1 MWSGHVVWDK
11 TGGTRYAHRPGAGR
25 LALSFETSRPLDAPD
40 RCVVDPAF
48 VRGVSSAS
56 PNSTV
61 RPQGGAGP
69 WAVHGDVAIC
79 VAPPAGAAT
88 KGWSWCTSCD
98 LRRFTHVAMSTHLP
112 KTRVG

>member
-48 VRGVSSAS
+48 VRGVQLRVAELDRETSGRR
-56 PNSTV
+56 
-61 RPQGGAGP
+61 RPMGGPRGRCHLCGAPGRSRNQGL
-69 WAVHGDVAIC
+69 VV
-79 VAPPAGAAT
+79 
-88 KGWSWCTSCD
+88 
-98 LRRFTHVAMSTHLP
+98 MHLL
-112 KTRVG
+112 